1 MSIQTRMIAMS
12 SVEAL
17 RRDGCH
23 PETAMRL
30 VWKAMRKA
38 ETAPKVK
45 DEPKQIAAPKPA
57 TPRKRGNV
65 RPRAVVL
72 ERQDMVA
79 ALCRA
84 GKSRG
89 QIAAQ
94 VGLTVRGVDDCL
106 RRLGMRTQ
114 PTDTPL
120 LRRRAEIARM
130 HRDGKTNRQ
139 MADALEITV
148 NAVEHSLRIMG
159 LKYNPAG
166 NGKALGVDL
175 EARRMRVAAMTADG
189 MTPAQIQAA
198 MGISKAQCEGDRVYI
213 ARFPERYA
221 PQEAIGRPESAQVA
235 RYAIRARETQDRT
248 VSTSERAA

>member
-1 MSIQTRMIAMS
+1 MSIQARLIAMA

-17 RRDGCH
+17 RRQGVDA
-23 PETAMRL
+23 ESALRI
-30 VWKAMRKA
+30 VWRNMLRA
-38 ETAPKVK
+38 ERAPKVK
-45 DEPKQIAAPKPA
+45 DEPKQIAAPKPV
-57 TPRKRGNV
+57 TPRNRGNV

-84 GKSRG
+84 GKSRD

-114 PTDTPL
+114 PNDTPL
-120 LRRRAEIARM
+120 HRRRAEIARM

-139 MADALEITV
+139 MAEALEITV

-189 MTPAQIQAA
+189 MTSAQIQAA
-198 MGISKAQCEGDRVYI
+198 MGISKSQVEGDRVYI
-213 ARFPERYA
+213 ARNPQDYA
-221 PQEAIGRPESAQVA
+221 QKRPDSAKSHVQAITGPRN
-235 RYAIRARETQDRT
+235 QDRAVAT
-248 VSTSERAA
+248 DLGRVA